1 MNILSAF
8 IVFDILIIFYE
19 LLIEIFSALYEISG
33 LTKEQARFQV
43 TSILTGTGF
52 TTTESEK
59 MLATKKRKRVTRDIM
74 IISYIFNISIISTLV
89 TLLTS
94 TKDSTLY
101 ELLIG
106 LLISVFVLLLLFFSR
121 RVRKIRNAID
131 KAMLNI
137 ANSIFYK
144 KQNQIIVYDYYDK
157 NALVEVKLKKVPE
170 NIKNKTLSE
179 IKLRDKYNIKLL
191 FIKRKNRV
199 ITDLKENIRLNNK
212 DIILLI
218 GNKKVIDKIF
228 KNYIV

>member
-1 MNILSAF
+1 MLNIF
-8 IVFDILIIFYE
+8 I
-19 LLIEIFSALYEISG
+19 S
-33 LTKEQARFQV
+33 
-43 TSILTGTGF
+43 
-52 TTTESEK
+52 
-59 MLATKKRKRVTRDIM
+59 
-74 IISYIFNISIISTLV
+74 
-89 TLLTS
+89 
-94 TKDSTLY
+94 
-101 ELLIG
+101 
-106 LLISVFVLLLLFFSR
+106 